1 MSILDNFN
9 ASDYIFI
16 IIGSFLL
23 TLMITPLISM
33 PSDGWEMVI
42 DMTQLYVVT
51 LLVSGFFYG
60 YIKYKSKDLTY
71 LTQERIY
78 IGFFLI
84 LAVLIIIILSRELMA
99 LRHTRHGFILTIIV
113 VLFVLV
119 CFFLWAASSALN
131 ERYGLNQPYPY
142 MFGINP

>member
-16 IIGSFLL
+16 ILGSFLL

-42 DMTQLYVVT
+42 NVSQLYVVT

-84 LAVLIIIILSRELMA
+84 LAILIIFILSRELMA
-99 LRHTRHGFILTIIV
+99 LRRTRHGFILTIIV
-113 VLFVLV
+113 VLFILI
-119 CFFLWAASSALN
+119 CFFFWAASSALN
-131 ERYGLNQPYPY
+131 ERYGLNQPNPY